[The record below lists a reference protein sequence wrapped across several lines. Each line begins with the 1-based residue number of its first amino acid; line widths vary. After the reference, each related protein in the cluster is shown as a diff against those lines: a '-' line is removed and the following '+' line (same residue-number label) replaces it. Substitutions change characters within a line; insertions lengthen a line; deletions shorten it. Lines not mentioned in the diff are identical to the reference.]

1 MDFPYKNFKCT
12 IRRSFAKTKTGK
24 QILTEQVTNQ
34 TEEFLE
40 SVYRLQERDGA
51 ARTSELVKML
61 NVVPGTVTNT
71 VERLEKR
78 GLLTHEAY
86 KGVKLTEEGRNIAVQ
101 VIRRHRLSE
110 RLLSDVLKMEW
121 SRVHEAACELEHGIT
136 EEVAKKIE
144 KILEWPETCPHGN
157 PIPTRCGGIA
167 TVETQ
172 PLLTLKPSEE
182 ATVNSITDE
191 SRSTLRLLEKAGIKP
206 KARIRLVKKHPNEKA
221 VTVGTK
227 RNTVKIS
234 MRLAQAVKVSKTKK
248 HLGPKKAKIK
258 TDQNLQAVMAD

>member
-1 MDFPYKNFKCT
+1 
-12 IRRSFAKTKTGK
+12 
-24 QILTEQVTNQ
+24 LTEQITNQ

-40 SVYRLQERDGA
+40 SVYRLQERNGA

-78 GLLTHEAY
+78 GLLIHEAY

-121 SRVHEAACELEHGIT
+121 SKVHEAACELEHGIT

-157 PIPTRCGGIA
+157 PIPTRCGGIV

-172 PLLTLKPSEE
+172 PLTTLKPNEE
-182 ATVNSITDE
+182 ATVTNITDE
-191 SRSTLRLLEKAGIKP
+191 SHSTLRLLEKAGIKP
-206 KARIRLVKKHPNEKA
+206 QARIRLVKKHPNEKT

-227 RNTVKIS
+227 RDTIKIS
-234 MRLAQAVKVSKTKK
+234 TKLAQTIKVSKTKK
-248 HLGPKKAKIK
+248 PFGPENAEIK
-258 TDQNLQAVMAD
+258 TNQNLQVVMAD

>member
-1 MDFPYKNFKCT
+1 LRYEK
-12 IRRSFAKTKTGK
+12 RK
-24 QILTEQVTNQ
+24 QALTEQVTNQ

-61 NVVPGTVTNT
+61 KVVPGTVTNT

-78 GLLTHEAY
+78 RLLTHEAY
-86 KGVKLTEEGRNIAVQ
+86 KGVKLTEQGRNIAIQ

-121 SRVHEAACELEHGIT
+121 SKVHEAACELEHGIT
-136 EEVAKKIE
+136 DEVAKNIE
-144 KILEWPETCPHGN
+144 KVLEWPETCPHGN
-157 PIPTRCGGIA
+157 PIPTRCGGII

-172 PLLTLKPSEE
+172 PLIALKPGEE
-182 ATVNSITDE
+182 ATVTNITDE
-191 SRSTLRLLEKAGIKP
+191 SHSTLKILEKAGIKP
-206 KARIRLVKKHPNEKA
+206 QARIRLVKKHPTEKA

-227 RNTVKIS
+227 RDTVKIS
-234 MRLAQAVKVSKTKK
+234 TKIAQAVKVIKEEKPLGSKNAEKAEPS
-248 HLGPKKAKIK
+248 PK
-258 TDQNLQAVMAD
+258 TMMVD